1 MEKIVLDN
9 GLKLIYT
16 NTKTDITSFTI
27 AIDGG
32 AIKERE
38 DEIGLSHIVEHMV
51 FKGTQS
57 RSEIDINKECDK
69 IFGFHNAMTNYPY
82 VVYYGTSL
90 SEDFE
95 RGLELYSDIILNPT
109 FEEKYFKEEIS
120 VICEE
125 LKEWSDDV
133 SQHCEDKVLYNGF
146 SKRRIKDLI
155 IGNESLIKKYTI
167 EDVKKY
173 YNKYYHINNMVIS
186 VVSSISFEEVIKIV
200 ENYFKNGYIK
210 EKEKESI
217 LYEKNI
223 NNIFYEYKEGI
234 NSSKIQYIFSIDE
247 LSDREITILRIFNS
261 YFGEGTSSVLYDEIR
276 TKRGLVYDIKG
287 FLKNESGIKLYS
299 ISLGTSKE
307 NIELAMKL
315 IDDNIKKTVNLK
327 NIFTEEKIQSILK
340 NCKLKRMLGL
350 EKSITLSFNTAIY
363 ELMYGDCNLLF
374 DEFEIENITENEIL
388 EVINKVLKNPTIQ
401 VITG

>member
-155 IGNESLIKKYTI
+155 IGNESLIK
-167 EDVKKY
+167 
-173 YNKYYHINNMVIS
+173 N
-186 VVSSISFEEVIKIV
+186 
-200 ENYFKNGYIK
+200 
-210 EKEKESI
+210 I
-217 LYEKNI
+217 L
-223 NNIFYEYKEGI
+223 
-234 NSSKIQYIFSIDE
+234 
-247 LSDREITILRIFNS
+247 
-261 YFGEGTSSVLYDEIR
+261 
-276 TKRGLVYDIKG
+276 
-287 FLKNESGIKLYS
+287 
-299 ISLGTSKE
+299 
-307 NIELAMKL
+307 
-315 IDDNIKKTVNLK
+315 
-327 NIFTEEKIQSILK
+327 
-340 NCKLKRMLGL
+340 
-350 EKSITLSFNTAIY
+350 
-363 ELMYGDCNLLF
+363 
-374 DEFEIENITENEIL
+374 
-388 EVINKVLKNPTIQ
+388 
-401 VITG
+401 